1 MIEDIEDKV
10 GLGRTWNYKPQ
21 HDETFENLSS
31 RMSYLPFLGCVFPQE
46 VHLGQ
51 DFRILRDILLSNFWI
66 CQSRKTW
73 RALRTLHVV
82 LHQCSGLNKLCIWI
96 FQLVMSRGLKAL
108 TMGNSVR

>member
-31 RMSYLPFLGCVFPQE
+31 RMSYLPFLVCVFPVE

-51 DFRILRDILLSNFWI
+51 DSRILRDTLLTFGSV
-66 CQSRKTW
+66 S
-73 RALRTLHVV
+73 HVRHGV
-82 LHQCSGLNKLCIWI
+82 HCIHC
-96 FQLVMSRGLKAL
+96 M
-108 TMGNSVR
+108 